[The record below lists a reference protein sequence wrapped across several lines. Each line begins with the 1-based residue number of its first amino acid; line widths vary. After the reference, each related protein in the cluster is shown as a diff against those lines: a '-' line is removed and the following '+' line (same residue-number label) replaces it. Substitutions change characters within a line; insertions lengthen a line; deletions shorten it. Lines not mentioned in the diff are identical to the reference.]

1 MKISY
6 YTIDGNLD
14 RNNGYGNAGFQLI
27 RALQRSGHE
36 VPFDDETAPIQ
47 ISFCQPNHYTFH
59 EGQYKIGY
67 TPWESTELPD
77 GWLERMNA
85 CDEIWATSEWVADIY
100 RRAGV
105 TVPVTVVHH
114 GLDSKWAPFERT
126 SGEVTYFLH
135 HGEPALRK
143 GGQITLDAFRA
154 AFGDREDV
162 HLTIKANTQHYL
174 RMWKEGV
181 FQLPDYNNVSFIT
194 DVLFEHELLDLY
206 NSMDVMVYPSYGE
219 GFGLIPLQALGT
231 GMPVIGTVEWAP
243 YRQFMDFRILT
254 RQDRSLWPVHPGNV
268 YYPDYQDLKL
278 LMKVFVEQKEY
289 YSRLAYERAP
299 LVHKAFNWDDIAKE
313 VSNHLGKLVQ
323 NSNPDK

>member
-85 CDEIWATSEWVADIY
+85 CDEIWATSEWVASVY
-100 RRAGV
+100 KRAGV

-114 GLDSKWAPFERT
+114 GLDPKWEPLRRT
-126 SGEVTYFLH
+126 PGEVTHFFH

-143 GGQITLDAFRA
+143 GGQLTLDAFRH

-174 RMWKEGV
+174 RMWKDGV
-181 FQLPDYNNVSFIT
+181 FQLPDYNNVSIIT
-194 DVLFEHELLDLY
+194 DVLFENELVELY

-231 GMPVIGTVEWAP
+231 GMPLIATAEWAP
-243 YRQFMDFRILT
+243 YKQFIDFQVATNL
-254 RQDRSLWPVHPGNV
+254 DRSLWPVHPGNV
-268 YYPDYQDLKL
+268 YYPDFQDLKL
-278 LMKVFVEQKEY
+278 MMKVFMDFRQGWANI
-289 YSRLAYERAP
+289 AYDRA
-299 LVHKAFNWDDIAKE
+299 LDVHAAFNWEIIAKK
-313 VSNHLGKLVQ
+313 VSNHLAEIGQK
-323 NSNPDK
+323 S

>member
-1 MKISY
+1 MRISY

-14 RNNGYGNAGFQLI
+14 RNNGYGNAGYQLI

-36 VPFDDETAPIQ
+36 VPFDDEDAPIQ

-85 CDEIWATSEWVADIY
+85 CDEIWATSDWVMDVY
-100 RRAGV
+100 HKAGV
-105 TVPVTVVHH
+105 KVPMNVVPH
-114 GLDSKWAPFERT
+114 GLDPKWKLVDRSDRT
-126 SGEVTYFLH
+126 GPIQFFH

-154 AFGDREDV
+154 AFGDSEDV
-162 HLTIKANTQHYL
+162 HLTIKANSQHYL
-174 RMWKEGV
+174 RMWKDGV
-181 FQLPDYNNVSFIT
+181 FRLPDYNNVTIIT
-194 DVLFEHELLDLY
+194 ELLFEDELVDLY

-231 GMPVIGTVEWAP
+231 GMPVIGTAEWAP
-243 YRQFMDFRILT
+243 YARFIDFKVKT
-254 RQDRSLWPVHPGNV
+254 RMDRSLWPVHPGNV
-268 YYPDYQDLKL
+268 YYPDFQDLKL
-278 LMKVFVEQKEY
+278 LMKVFAEDRRGWTFSAMQKSPAVHREYDWDSISKSVENNLEKF
-289 YSRLAYERAP
+289 A
-299 LVHKAFNWDDIAKE
+299 
-313 VSNHLGKLVQ
+313 
-323 NSNPDK
+323 